1 MKNFLFLI
9 SFYLL
14 INTIQ
19 SQSLT
24 QTLRGEIRDQ
34 ITEAP
39 IPGASVMLQPSEPLI
54 GTVSNLDGQFRF
66 NSVPIGRYTVIV
78 KMLGYQELN
87 LPNVVIGS
95 GKEVVL
101 QISLSE
107 TTVEIAAV
115 EISAEGTNKAEAIN
129 ELATVSARQ
138 FSVEETKRYAGAL
151 NDPGR
156 MAQSFA
162 GVTVNSDG
170 SNEIVVRGNSPRG
183 LLWRMEGIE
192 IPNPN
197 HFSNPGSSGGAISML
212 SNNMMANSDF
222 FTGAFPADYGNA
234 ASGVFDIR
242 LRKGNNEKREY
253 AIQAGVIGSDIA
265 LEGPFKKGKAGSYL
279 VNYRYSSLALLQK
292 LGVEIVGDAIPVF
305 QDLSFNISLPTEKA
319 GQFGLFGVGG
329 ISSINQEYFGKQSKY
344 KDKFRT
350 YLGVAGLTHSYIFND
365 KTWLKTIVA
374 ATGTANQYK
383 AISLDT
389 NNVVQH
395 TAVDEGHQN
404 YAHRAVT
411 TLNHKINRK
420 NSIRTGFIASLLNFN
435 LKTIVFD
442 NVIDQYRTDIDQ
454 VGTTGLLQGFFNWQH
469 RINETT
475 TLNTGLHY
483 SRFLLNGKQSLEPRA
498 GIKWN
503 FNGSQILSAGFG
515 VHSRLEDPAVYF
527 ARIPSANNQI
537 STPNT
542 NLGFSK
548 ARHYVVGYETMLS
561 KHLHLKTEL
570 YYQDLYNVPV
580 EAGQKSARSTINM
593 SQGFSTFAAENTGEG
608 RNYGVEMTFE
618 KYFSNKYYFMM
629 TNSFFDSRYRGSDQ
643 VWRNTAFNNGYAGSF
658 LAGKEFEVRKKNT
671 LSLNVRVIYS
681 GGRKYTPVLLDES
694 IATGEG
700 VYDDKNAFSE
710 SAAEYFRTDLG
721 ISYTINKK
729 TTARVWKIDI
739 QNVSNRLN
747 EYNRYF
753 NTDSQQEE
761 IQTMTGIIPTL
772 SYRIEF

>member
-1 MKNFLFLI
+1 MKNLLFLA
-9 SFYLL
+9 SFYLFTSTL
-14 INTIQ
+14 Q
-19 SQSLT
+19 AQSLT
-24 QTLRGEIRDQ
+24 QNLRGEIRDQ
-34 ITEAP
+34 ISEAP
-39 IPGASVMLQPSEPLI
+39 IPGAIVMLQPTNPLI
-54 GTVSNLDGQFRF
+54 GTVSNSEGQFLF
-66 NSVPIGRYTVIV
+66 SSVAIGRYNLVV
-78 KMLGYQELN
+78 KMLGYQDFN

-107 TTVEIAAV
+107 TTVEINTV

-197 HFSNPGSSGGAISML
+197 HFSNQGSSGGAISML

-305 QDLSFNISLPTEKA
+305 QDLSFNINLPTEKA
-319 GQFGLFGVGG
+319 GQFGLFGIGG
-329 ISSINQEYFGKQSKY
+329 ISSIKQEYFGKQSNY
-344 KDKFRT
+344 KDRFRT
-350 YLGVAGLTHSYIFND
+350 YLGVAGLTHSYMFND
-365 KTWLKTIVA
+365 KTWLKTIIA

-383 AISLDT
+383 GISLDT
-389 NNVVQH
+389 NDVAKY
-395 TAVDEGHQN
+395 TEVDESHQN
-404 YAHRAVT
+404 YAHRMAT

-420 NSIRTGFIASLLNFN
+420 NSIRTGFIGSLLNFN

-442 NVIDQYRTDIDQ
+442 NEIDMYRTDIDQ
-454 VGTTGLLQGFFNWQH
+454 VGSTGLLQGFFNWQH
-469 RINETT
+469 RINEKT

-483 SRFLLNGKQSLEPRA
+483 SRFVLNGKQSVEPRA

-503 FNGSQILSAGFG
+503 FKGSQILSAGFG

-527 ARIPSANNQI
+527 ARISSENNQV

-542 NLGFSK
+542 ALGFSK

-561 KHLHLKTEL
+561 KNLHLKTEM
-570 YYQDLYNVPV
+570 YFQDLYDVPV
-580 EAGQKSARSTINM
+580 EAGQKSSLSTINM

-608 RNYGVEMTFE
+608 RNYGVEITLE
-618 KYFSNKYYFMM
+618 KYFSNKYYFLI
-629 TNSFFDSRYRGSDQ
+629 TNSFFDSRYQGSDL
-643 VWRNTAFNNGYAGSF
+643 VWRNTAYNNGYAGSF
-658 LAGKEFEVRKKNT
+658 LAGKEFEIRKKNT
-671 LSLNVRVIYS
+671 LSLNVRIIYS
-681 GGRKYTPVLLDES
+681 GGRKYTPVLLEES
-694 IATGEG
+694 MASGEG
-700 VYDDKNAFSE
+700 VYDYQNAFSA
-710 SAAEYFRTDLG
+710 SAGDYFRTDLG
-721 ISYTINKK
+721 ISYTINRKK
-729 TTARVWKIDI
+729 TARVWKIDI

-747 EYNRYF
+747 EYNRFF
-753 NTDSQQEE
+753 NTDNQQEE

>member
-9 SFYLL
+9 FIFLL
-14 INTIQ
+14 FNTL
-19 SQSLT
+19 SAQSLT

-34 ITEAP
+34 ISEAP
-39 IPGASVMLQPSEPLI
+39 IPGATVMLQPSEPLI

-66 NSVPIGRYTVIV
+66 HAVPIGRYTLTV
-78 KMLGYQELN
+78 KMLGYQDFN

-107 TTVEIAAV
+107 TTVEIATV

-162 GVTVNSDG
+162 GVTVNADG

-197 HFSNPGSSGGAISML
+197 HFSNQGSSGGAISML

-242 LRKGNNEKREY
+242 LRKGNNEKREH

-265 LEGPFKKGKAGSYL
+265 LEGPFKKGKSGSYL

-305 QDLSFNISLPTEKA
+305 QDLSFNLNLPTEKA
-319 GQFGLFGVGG
+319 GQFGLFGIGG
-329 ISSINQEYFGKQSKY
+329 ISSINQEYFGKQSNY
-344 KDKFRT
+344 KDRFRT
-350 YLGVAGLTHSYIFND
+350 YLGVAGLTHSYMFND

-383 AISLDT
+383 GISLDT
-389 NNVVQH
+389 NNVIQH
-395 TAVDEGHQN
+395 TAVDEEHQN
-404 YAHRAVT
+404 YAHRLAS

-420 NSIRTGFIASLLNFN
+420 NSIRTGFIGSMLKFN
-435 LKTIVFD
+435 LKTIVFESGT
-442 NVIDQYRTDIDQ
+442 DQYRTDIDQ
-454 VGTTGLLQGFFNWQH
+454 VGTTGLVQGFFNWQH

-475 TLNTGLHY
+475 TLNTGIHY

-503 FNGSQILSAGFG
+503 FRGSQILSAGLG
-515 VHSRLEDPAVYF
+515 VHSRLEDLAVYF
-527 ARIPSANNQI
+527 ARISSSNNQVY
-537 STPNT
+537 TPNT

-548 ARHYVVGYETMLS
+548 ARHYVLGYETMLS

-570 YYQDLYNVPV
+570 YYQDLYDVPV
-580 EAGQKSARSTINM
+580 EAGQESARSTINL
-593 SQGFSTFAAENTGEG
+593 SQGFSTFSAENAGAG
-608 RNYGVEMTFE
+608 RNYGVEITFE
-618 KYFSNKYYFMM
+618 KYFSNQYYFLI

-643 VWRNTAFNNGYAGSF
+643 IWRNTAYNNGYAGSV
-658 LAGKEFEVRKKNT
+658 LAGKEFKIRKKNT

-694 IATGEG
+694 IAFGEG
-700 VYDDKNAFSE
+700 VYDEQNAFSA
-710 SAAEYFRTDLG
+710 SATDYFRTDLG
-721 ISYTINKK
+721 ISYTINRKK
-729 TTARVWKIDI
+729 TARVWKIDI

-753 NTDSQQEE
+753 NTDSQKEE